1 MNKKI
6 KFINVLIA
14 RTYLSLLIVLGIFS
28 LAVLSP
34 NPTISA
40 IMLITAVVVSL
51 VYIELNKE

>member
-14 RTYLSLLIVLGIFS
+14 RTYISLLIVLGIFS

>member
-34 NPTISA
+34 NPTIPA